1 MQRLNPIY
9 VIFALALALG
19 LTCEA
24 QAFDLESR
32 YAVITY
38 SDDADLRKFNRDLY
52 MGRLNS
58 SVDRSQGDTVADEVV
73 SKINLI
79 VEKVMLAL
87 DMFPPQLKFFIVIHS
102 SDRAVQ
108 AVFKQI
114 YAIDVDYIAFYSP
127 AKNTVFYSAEDISL
141 RVVAHEI
148 GHVVAENYFTIS
160 PPQRIH
166 EVLAQFAEQHVTD

>member
-1 MQRLNPIY
+1 MKSIY
-9 VIFALALALG
+9 IILTVILAVG
-19 LTCEA
+19 FVCDA

-38 SDDADLRKFNRDLY
+38 FDDADLRKFNRDLY

-58 SVDRSQGDTVADEVV
+58 SVDRSHGDTVADEVI

-102 SDRAVQ
+102 SEQEVQ

-127 AKNTVFYSAEDISL
+127 SKNTVFYSAEDISL